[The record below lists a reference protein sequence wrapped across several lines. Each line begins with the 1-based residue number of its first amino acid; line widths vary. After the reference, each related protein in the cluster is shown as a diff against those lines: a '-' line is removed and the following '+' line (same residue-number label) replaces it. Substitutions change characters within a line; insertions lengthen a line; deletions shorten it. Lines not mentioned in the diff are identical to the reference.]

1 MERTVNITYW
11 LDELEKA
18 APVIGYENIANDTNT
33 SIVTHNKYNRHYY
46 KSHGLVHYDTVKVF
60 VDRMARAL
68 NLKAQD
74 REQQLKAVIIQ
85 RDDKIEALTKIQCSH
100 DSQIVHKNFVINN
113 LNDDLNKAQARYKEL
128 SQQYDAKVNRL
139 ANVGIDLHNCGNRLA
154 LCRESLAGE
163 TRASFQLKK
172 ENAELREDNNTLQ
185 CQLRQQEKANVA
197 IAEKLTDALDR
208 IGNLQADILYRDVE
222 DTRRAVQSKP
232 EIHNSKP
239 ETFGVQPHSVGST
252 YPLIIVGGVERWHGT
267 TKNVW
272 WVRFGELESIRYTY
286 QKTAE
291 RVAHKFATLIQT
303 EGWDKAKAAFER
315 NYTDN

>member
-18 APVIGYENIANDTNT
+18 TPVVGYENINKATGT
-33 SIVTHNKYNRHYY
+33 STVTHNQYNPTHFDSSR
-46 KSHGLVHYDTVKVF
+46 LVHCDTVKVF
-60 VDRMARAL
+60 VERMARAL
-68 NLKAQD
+68 NLKVQD
-74 REQQLKAVIIQ
+74 

-100 DSQIVHKNFVINN
+100 DSQIVHKNFVINK
-113 LNDDLNKAQARYKEL
+113 LEDDLKKGQARYQEL
-128 SQQYDAKVNRL
+128 SQQYNAKVNRL
-139 ANVGIDLHNCGNRLA
+139 ANVGIDLTDYKHRLA
-154 LCRESLAGE
+154 LCREALSGE
-163 TRASFQLKK
+163 TLASFQLKR
-172 ENAELREDNNTLQ
+172 ENAELRDDNNTLQ
-185 CQLRQQEKANVA
+185 CKLRQQEKANVA

-208 IGNLQADILYRDVE
+208 IGNLQADILYRDVA

-232 EIHNSKP
+232 EIRSVRSVKP

-252 YPLIIVGGVERWHGT
+252 YPLIIVGGVEHWNGA

-272 WVRFGELESIRYTY
+272 WVRFGDLESIRYTY

-303 EGWDKAKAAFER
+303 DGWDKAKAAFER